1 MIRINLAVR
10 KQASYVGGGTTRT
23 GTLVS
28 SGRSSSFAALRMF
41 SGETGQSL
49 IKRIMIPIVLSIV
62 VYFGSEYYMQQ
73 ERERMAA
80 ERTQVEVERGKIQD
94 ELKRIKGFESVKSEL
109 ERNEL
114 ILRTKIATI
123 EKLVKGRDFTLK
135 SLVALTQA
143 LPREVWLT
151 DLISSDVNYNIKG
164 STTDIGLISDLMTRL
179 GKTIYF
185 KDITLK
191 NSSADPNGK
200 IATFELTARKE

>member
-23 GTLVS
+23 GTLAL
-28 SGRSSSFAALRMF
+28 SGRSTSFSALRMF
-41 SGETGQSL
+41 SEESGQSL
-49 IKRIMIPIVLSIV
+49 LKRILIPVFLSVI

-73 ERERMAA
+73 ERERMLA
-80 ERTQVEVERGKIQD
+80 ERTQIEAERSKIQD
-94 ELKRIKGFESVKSEL
+94 ELKRIKGFESVKAEL

-123 EKLVKGRDFTLK
+123 EKLIKGRDFTLK
-135 SLVALTQA
+135 TLVALTQA
-143 LPREVWLT
+143 LPRDVWLQELLST
-151 DLISSDVNYNIKG
+151 DVIYNIRG

-179 GKTIYF
+179 SKTIYF
-185 KDITLK
+185 KDVTLK
-191 NSSADPNGK
+191 NSNTDPNGK